1 MKNRA
6 LYPVLFGFFIMGF
19 CDVVGIATSYIK
31 LDFNLSESLAG
42 FIPTAV
48 FIWFLILSVPT
59 ALLMNRIGR
68 KRTVQLSNLATIIG
82 MLVPLYSY
90 NFTSCMVGF
99 ALLGIG
105 NTMLQVSLNPLL
117 TDVVSGDNLTSSLTA
132 GQVVKAVSSFCGPF
146 IALFAVKVFG
156 SWQSLFPIYCVLT
169 LLAALWLMITS
180 IDEKKVEKKTH
191 EKNVFKL
198 LADKNILLLFIGI
211 VAVVGLDVGMNT
223 LMPKLLIERTSMEVA
238 EAGLG
243 SSAYFICRTCG
254 AFVGT
259 FLLSKMSD
267 VRYFRVNMS
276 FASIVILSLFFV
288 YDKLTLIV
296 LSGLVGFLISSIF
309 AVIFSLAIK
318 SRPNRANEISGLMI
332 TGVFGGAIIPPL
344 MGIATDAVGS
354 QVGSIII
361 ILICSIYLLSC
372 SFMFAPSRKLVTC

>member
-1 MKNRA
+1 MKNKA

-31 LDFNLSESLAG
+31 VDFHLSESLAG
-42 FIPTAV
+42 FIPSAV

-68 KRTVQLSNLATIIG
+68 KRTVQISNIVTVIG
-82 MLVPLYSY
+82 MTIPLYSY
-90 NFTSCMVGF
+90 NFTTCMIGF

-105 NTMLQVSLNPLL
+105 NAMLQVSLNPLL

-146 IALFAVKVFG
+146 IALVAVKMLG
-156 SWQSLFPIYCVLT
+156 SWQGLFPIYCFLT
-169 LLAALWLMITS
+169 IISALWLMFTPIQESKPQRTKGLS
-180 IDEKKVEKKTH
+180 I
-191 EKNVFKL
+191 FRL
-198 LADKNILLLFIGI
+198 LADKNILMLFIGI
-211 VAVVGLDVGMNT
+211 VTVVGLDVGMNT
-223 LMPKLLIERTSMEVA
+223 LMPKLLIERASMDVA

-259 FLLSKMSD
+259 LLLAKMSD
-267 VRYFRVNMS
+267 IRYFRINMLS
-276 FASIVILSLFFV
+276 ASVVILILFFV
-288 YDKLTLIV
+288 YDRIVLIV
-296 LSGLVGFLISSIF
+296 LSGMVGFLISSIF

-318 SRPNRANEISGLMI
+318 AKPDKANEISGLMI

-344 MGIATDAVGS
+344 MGVAVDAVGS
-354 QVGSIII
+354 QVGSILV
-361 ILICSIYLLSC
+361 ILLCALYLLSC
-372 SFMFAPSRKLVTC
+372 SFMASASRHLVTC